1 MHRSSGSALPSQ
13 ARQRHLPWQWAGV
26 LFVALLALYSC
37 GGQSGQDL
45 PFTSI
50 EQGSASPPN
59 TSTPAIFVIAN
70 DHEIEA
76 VAQSAFGV
84 TSQSSTKPSPGQ
96 QTVEHLRQIDYTQSV
111 AILTLQGLQG
121 TPNGITIRQIVLKD
135 NQVLINATLVTPVRW
150 YDSFLE
156 PIIGRRVRQQMASNP
171 YHLITISKE
180 SIRGKQLLFEL
191 IDASNVVAENAR
203 TIP

>member
-1 MHRSSGSALPSQ
+1 MVKRLTSSLLGLC
-13 ARQRHLPWQWAGV
+13 LVMV
-26 LFVALLALYSC
+26 LSSC
-37 GGQSGQDL
+37 GEPSGQDL

-50 EQGSASPPN
+50 EHGSALPLS

-70 DHEIEA
+70 DQEIDA
-76 VAQSAFGV
+76 VAQTVFGV

-96 QTVEHLRQIDYTQSV
+96 RTVNRLLRIDYTQSV
-111 AILTLQGLQG
+111 AVLVLQGLQG
-121 TPNGITIRQIVLKD
+121 TPNGITVRQIVLKD
-135 NQVLINATLVTPVRW
+135 NQVLINATLATPVRW

-156 PIIGRRVRQQMASNP
+156 PIFGRRVRQQMASNP

-180 SIRGKQLLFEL
+180 SIRGKQLQFDL
-191 IDASNVVAENAR
+191 IDVNNVVAETTR

>member
-26 LFVALLALYSC
+26 LLVAMLTLCSC

-50 EQGSASPPN
+50 EQGSASPLN
-59 TSTPAIFVIAN
+59 ASAPAIFVIAN
-70 DHEIEA
+70 DQEIDA

-84 TSQSSTKPSPGQ
+84 NSQSSTKPSPGER
-96 QTVEHLRQIDYTQSV
+96 TVDRLLRIDYTQSV
-111 AILTLQGLQG
+111 AVLVLQGFQG
-121 TPNGITIRQIVLKD
+121 TPNGITVRQIVLKD
-135 NQVLINATLVTPVRW
+135 DLVLINATLVTPVRW

-156 PIIGRRVRQQMASNP
+156 PIFGRRVRQQMASNP

-180 SIRGKQLLFEL
+180 IIQGKQLRFEL
-191 IDASNVVAENAR
+191 IDNNNVVAEI
-203 TIP
+203 THTVP